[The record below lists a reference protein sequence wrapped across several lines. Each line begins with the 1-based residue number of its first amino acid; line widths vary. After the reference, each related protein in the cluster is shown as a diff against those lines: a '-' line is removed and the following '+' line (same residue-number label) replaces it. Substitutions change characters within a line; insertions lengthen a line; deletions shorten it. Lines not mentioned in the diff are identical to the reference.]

1 VVKPRPIPELAA
13 RAEQVLLPV
22 VRAGSDPVS
31 YGWLAERITE
41 PGEAPLPPRLMGQ
54 VLTHLRDQGGTW
66 SWSPRLTAF
75 VVSAETGEPGVG
87 YFVPELADAAA
98 IREQTHRRV
107 VAGVYDSGE

>member
-1 VVKPRPIPELAA
+1 MT
-13 RAEQVLLPV
+13 V
-22 VRAGSDPVS
+22 VRAGPEPVS

-41 PGEAPLPPRLMGQ
+41 PGESPVPARLIGQ
-54 VLTHLRDQGGTW
+54 VLTYLRDQGGSW

-98 IREQTHRRV
+98 IRAQTHQRV
-107 VAGVYDSGE
+107 VSGVYDSGA